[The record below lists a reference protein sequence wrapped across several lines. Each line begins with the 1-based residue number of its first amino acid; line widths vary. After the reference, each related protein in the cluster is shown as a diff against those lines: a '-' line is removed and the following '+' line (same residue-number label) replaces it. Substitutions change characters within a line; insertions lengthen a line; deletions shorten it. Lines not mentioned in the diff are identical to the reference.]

1 MKRYEVLEHT
11 ADIRVRVFAE
21 SEEDL
26 FENSAVCLFE
36 LLTDSKV
43 KAQKTRKIELNA
55 ASLEDLLILWLNEL
69 ISVFYSYKFLP
80 VEYKIAIEEVSGAK
94 KLTASIAGAEFNPY
108 ADKGIKSEVK
118 AATYHNLKI
127 NNDKTKITAEIIF
140 DV

>member
-11 ADIRVRVFAE
+11 ADIRVKIFAE
-21 SEEDL
+21 SEKDL

-36 LLTDSKV
+36 LLTDNKAE
-43 KAQKTRKIELNA
+43 AQKTRKIELTA
-55 ASLEDLLILWLNEL
+55 ANLEDLLILWLNEL

-80 VEYKIAIEEVSGAK
+80 AEYKILVEEISGAK
-94 KLTASIAGAEFNPY
+94 KLTASIIGAEFNPY
-108 ADKGIKSEVK
+108 ADKNIKSEVK

-127 NNDKTKITAEIIF
+127 NKDKAKITAEIIF